1 MNGFFAGDSKAQLR
15 RAIKNRRDALTIEE
29 RTAMSRAILA
39 RVVALDLYAGAR
51 MIMAYCAHGSEV
63 MTDELI
69 ARAIADGKR
78 VAVPRV
84 VDSAACVMHPAEI
97 RSLAELAPGA
107 YGIREPRGATQCPS
121 AEEIDMVLVPGIVF
135 DSAGHRAGYG
145 KGYYDRWLQ
154 TFSRGT
160 LVGLAYDFQVVS
172 RMPRKTHDVAV
183 GMIVTEQKTITC
195 DERGST
201 T

>member
-1 MNGFFAGDSKAQLR
+1 
-15 RAIKNRRDALTIEE
+15 
-29 RTAMSRAILA
+29 MSRAILA

-121 AEEIDMVLVPGIVF
+121 AEEIDMVLVPGIVLTLF
-135 DSAGHRAGYG
+135 AYPLWRTCHMLKKPAR
-145 KGYYDRWLQ
+145 R
-154 TFSRGT
+154 RG
-160 LVGLAYDFQVVS
+160 LVAF
-172 RMPRKTHDVAV
+172 
-183 GMIVTEQKTITC
+183 
-195 DERGST
+195 
-201 T
+201 